1 MANWRIGLLVAAV
14 VLSVVSLFM
23 GAGSGFSVETSSTP
37 RLSVGDTVYAING
50 APPPVS
56 GNYSGLVQLATQ
68 RGAVYIETD
77 GPLPFTLKERS
88 STNLEFGLDITGG
101 VSATVKPKNA
111 SLASDVIPVLQQRIN
126 FYGLREATFR
136 TIDFH
141 GDSYVEVAIAGGT
154 EDEIRRLLEAEGKF
168 EAKVPLKASKEI
180 IMDKSYPISVNGTLS
195 IENKSY
201 APGDSFI
208 LAGVPFIVANITGS
222 DANVVA
228 TVYGGDDIQAVYL
241 DPARSGVRSLDNN
254 YQWSFGLQV
263 SPKAANNF
271 AMVTKNLPFAAG
283 TSYLQGEIAVYLD
296 DKLINS
302 FQIASSLRGNAAT
315 SIEITGTAPSYGDAL
330 AEKRSISSILRSG
343 SLPTSIE
350 IVGVSSVSPTLG
362 RAFVND
368 VLLAGVAAAAGVAA
382 VVLARYRRPK
392 IILPMLA
399 VSLSEALIILGAA
412 AAFSWTLD
420 LPALAGII
428 AAIGTGVD
436 SQIIMIDQ
444 SSRRKELTL
453 TEQLKRAFFVIFGS
467 GGILIASML
476 PLLTMISL
484 RGFAITTIIG
494 VLIGVL
500 ITRPAFGEILKK
512 IERAQ

>member
-1 MANWRIGLLVAAV
+1 MANWRIGLLVVAV
-14 VLSVVSLFM
+14 TLSVIYLFM
-23 GAGSGFSVETSSTP
+23 GASGGFVVETSSTP
-37 RLSVGDTVYAING
+37 RLSVGDAIYAING
-50 APPPVS
+50 APPHIN
-56 GNYSGLVQLATQ
+56 GNYSGIIELATQ
-68 RGAVYIETD
+68 RGSIYVEAN
-77 GPLPFTLKERS
+77 GQLPFTIKERP
-88 STNLEFGLDITGG
+88 STNLNFGLDITGG
-101 VSATVKPKNA
+101 VSATIMPKNA
-111 SLASDVIPVLQQRIN
+111 SLTADVVPVLQQRIN

-136 TIDFH
+136 TIDFK
-141 GDSYVEVAIAGGT
+141 DASYVEVSIAGGT
-154 EDEIRRLLEAEGKF
+154 EEEIRRLLEAEGKF
-168 EAKVPLKASKEI
+168 DAKVPLKLTREI
-180 IMDKSYPISVNGTLS
+180 VLDKSYPISINGTLT
-195 IENKSY
+195 IDNKSY
-201 APGDSFI
+201 KPGDSFT
-208 LAGVPFIVANITGS
+208 LAGVALVVANITGS

-228 TVYGGDDIQAVYL
+228 TVYSGDDVQAVYL
-241 DPARSGVRSLDNN
+241 DPARSGVRSLQDG

-296 DKLINS
+296 DTLINS

-315 SIEITGTAPSYGDAL
+315 SIEITGMAPSYNAAL
-330 AEKRSISSILRSG
+330 EEKRSISSILRSG

-350 IVGVSSVSPTLG
+350 IVGVSNVSPTLG
-362 RAFVND
+362 RAFIND
-368 VLLAGVAAAAGVAA
+368 ILLAGVAAAAGVAF
-382 VVLARYRRPK
+382 VVLVRYRRPK
-392 IILPMLA
+392 IILSMLA
-399 VSLSEALIILGAA
+399 VSLSEVLIILGAA

-453 TEQLKRAFFVIFGS
+453 AEQLKRAFFIIFGS
-467 GGILIASML
+467 AGILISSML
-476 PLLTMISL
+476 PLLAMINL

-494 VLIGVL
+494 VLIGIL

-512 IERAQ
+512 MEKA